1 MARAQS
7 LERGE
12 ETRLRS
18 LFKQQFEM
26 FSRPLPTENEIIHQ
40 WPDDSPVMVSIV
52 CAVYNHAHLVED
64 AIISFLLQETNFR
77 FEIILR
83 DDASTDGSQEVLRQY
98 KRKYPSIIRLKLN
111 EENQFSKGWRAVYD
125 FPALVEGKYVAICQ
139 GDDFWISATK
149 LQRQVDQLESFPSC
163 VMSVGGTIMFDVVAN
178 SGKETG
184 NVEETIVY
192 SKLPDQYFHP
202 STYLVRAKPWAKIIT
217 KYFIPSGIGGDTPL
231 RKLLIH
237 DGCFAAC
244 SGVMS
249 VYWINGLGIWTSLGS
264 LKKVMW
270 EFRSSWVALKAYP
283 LANARSEIPSL
294 IKLGHQVFILS
305 LKEKA
310 FIRCIRLAPFSLLFF
325 VAKALSK
332 FRKILLL
339 AK

>member
-1 MARAQS
+1 MARPQS

-12 ETRLRS
+12 EIRLRS
-18 LFKQQFEM
+18 LVKQQFEM
-26 FSRPLPTENEIIHQ
+26 FSRPLPAEKEIVHQ

-64 AIISFLLQETNFR
+64 AIISFLHQETDFR

-98 KRKYPSIIRLKLN
+98 EHKYPSIIRLKLN
-111 EENQFSKGWRAVYD
+111 EENQFSKGWRALYD
-125 FPALVEGKYVAICQ
+125 FPALIEGKYVAICQ
-139 GDDFWISATK
+139 GDDFWVSTTK
-149 LQRQVDQLESFPSC
+149 LQRQVDQLESLPSC
-163 VMSVGGTIMFDVVAN
+163 VMSMGGTIMFDVVAN
-178 SGKETG
+178 LGKETG
-184 NVEETIVY
+184 NVEEAIVY

-202 STYLVRAKPWAKIIT
+202 SAYLVRAKPWAKIIT

-244 SGVMS
+244 PGVMS

-270 EFRSSWVALKAYP
+270 EFRSSWVALKAFP

-294 IKLGHQVFILS
+294 IKHGHQVFILS
-305 LKEKA
+305 FKERA
-310 FIRCIRLAPFSLLFF
+310 FTRCIRFIPFSLMFF
-325 VAKALSK
+325 LARAPSRL
-332 FRKILLL
+332 RRLLL
-339 AK
+339 SAK